1 MEGSGPGPKPRSRL
15 VLAAPGGGI
24 GSGTRT
30 RGEGLGPGVR
40 PRSRCPVPISR
51 SGSRIPVPIPVP
63 GAHPGAPQPPPCPVV
78 TDVLVLSERSPQP
91 PGYTR
96 APEFPE
102 PRTGVSR
109 RKRLLVKLEQPSGAA
124 AVLEL
129 QLSSKG
135 KVLPL
140 YTKIGEMGGFAIWCK
155 KGPVGPRPSPGP
167 RPLSTGMEQLSL
179 QPPRPPPPSSTKGR
193 SHPESLPDPSGIYG
207 LSAMDGVPFALHPKF
222 EPKLSS
228 GPAPILADLTVKS
241 LADIEQEYNYGFVVE
256 RTAAAR
262 LPPGT

>member
-1 MEGSGPGPKPRSRL
+1 MLILSCFQFTAQKLEQVLRQRKGFSPEAFAAKVQALSAELERL
-15 VLAAPGGGI
+15 VQRLNQD
-24 GSGTRT
+24 GTLRDCVEDP
-30 RGEGLGPGVR
+30 EGNPLD
-40 PRSRCPVPISR
+40 SALDEPVAQVKQHMARFS
-51 SGSRIPVPIPVP
+51 
-63 GAHPGAPQPPPCPVV
+63 A
-78 TDVLVLSERSPQP
+78 ERQAWDQLLQQHQD
-91 PGYTR
+91 R
-96 APEFPE
+96 AQEA
-102 PRTGVSR
+102 
-109 RKRLLVKLEQPSGAA
+109 LEQPSGAA